1 MNKKDTLLIYWL
13 FVFNEQ
19 MSENDDEWQ
28 EIDFDD
34 APNNAHFRHW
44 LAVWHEDSRGKLLEM
59 I

>member
-1 MNKKDTLLIYWL
+1 MNKKDTLLTYWL

-28 EIDFDD
+28 EIDFAD